1 MDILPATQLDWPAI
15 HQIYREGIRSG
26 HATFQREDEVPDG
39 ATWFAGKLPHLVFKA
54 VRQHGA
60 TVSKEMVDG
69 ETVGWAAL
77 APVSGRAVYQGVAEV
92 SVYVAAAARGQNVGR
107 MLLAHLILASED
119 AGLWTLQAS
128 VFPENHASIRLH
140 QAAGFRIVG
149 TREKLGKM
157 NGIWRDVV
165 LMERR
170 SPRI

>member
-1 MDILPATQLDWPAI
+1 MVGNEML
-15 HQIYREGIRSG
+15 GN
-26 HATFQREDEVPDG
+26 
-39 ATWFAGKLPHLVFKA
+39 
-54 VRQHGA
+54 
-60 TVSKEMVDG
+60 EMVDG

-77 APVSGRAVYQGVAEV
+77 APVSSRPVYQGVAEV

-119 AGLWTLQAS
+119 AGLWTLQAG

-149 TREKLGKM
+149 TREKLGQM

-170 SPRI
+170 SPHI